1 MRRERQKLW
10 TILGGAALLLGIL
23 SGRAVQPAKAAES
36 GLRGNIILAGSSS
49 MEKLAHAMAESFM
62 IKYPGVTAAVEFTG
76 STAGVEAVVEGVVDI
91 GISSRA
97 LKDSEKEDGA
107 VENIVAIDGIAIVTD
122 AGSSVDNLSVEELRG
137 VYRGEIR
144 NWKELGGED
153 QPVVVV
159 GREAASGTRSAF
171 EEILELQ
178 DQCSYAAELDSTGAV
193 MAKVASTPGAIGYV
207 SMDVWN
213 PTVKM
218 LKLDR
223 IEPSRET
230 ILDGS
235 YTLCRPFVMATKGEM
250 GVQDEIVQEFF
261 RFIQSEEGQ
270 EVISFVGL
278 TPAE

>member
-1 MRRERQKLW
+1 M
-10 TILGGAALLLGIL
+10 
-23 SGRAVQPAKAAES
+23 
-36 GLRGNIILAGSSS
+36 
-49 MEKLAHAMAESFM
+49 
-62 IKYPGVTAAVEFTG
+62 
-76 STAGVEAVVEGVVDI
+76 VDI

-137 VYRGEIR
+137 VDRGEIR

-218 LKLDR
+218 LKLDG